1 MFDGFTFGDV
11 LVFAITLLI
20 SISVH
25 EMLHAFTSYKLG
37 DPTARE
43 EGRVTLNPLAH
54 IDPMLTVL
62 LPTVLILLGLP
73 PIFAAKPVPFRP
85 DLVKG
90 GDYGAA
96 LVAVAGPISNFV
108 LAALAALAVHAGFFT
123 PGTELFAAVM
133 LFIQINVALFVFNL
147 IPFPPLDGSRVLYAF
162 APEPIRRVMSA
173 IESLG
178 ITAVLLFILLL
189 YQFVSPVIISLMTGV
204 LRFLGI
210 M

>member
-1 MFDGFTFGDV
+1 MFDGFTFGGI
-11 LVFAITLLI
+11 LIFALTLLI

-25 EMLHAFTSYKLG
+25 EMLHAFTAYKLG

-43 EGRVTLNPLAH
+43 EGRVTLNPFAH
-54 IDPMLTVL
+54 IDPWLTVA

-96 LVAVAGPISNFV
+96 LVAVAGPISNFL
-108 LAALAALAVHAGFFT
+108 LAALAAAVIHLGMVT

-133 LFIQINVALFVFNL
+133 IFAQINVALFIFNL

-162 APEPIRRVMSA
+162 APDFIRRIMDA
-173 IESLG
+173 IETFG
-178 ITAVLLFILLL
+178 IMAIVIFIVLL
-189 YQFVSPVIISLMTGV
+189 YQFVSPVIINLMEAV

-210 M
+210 L